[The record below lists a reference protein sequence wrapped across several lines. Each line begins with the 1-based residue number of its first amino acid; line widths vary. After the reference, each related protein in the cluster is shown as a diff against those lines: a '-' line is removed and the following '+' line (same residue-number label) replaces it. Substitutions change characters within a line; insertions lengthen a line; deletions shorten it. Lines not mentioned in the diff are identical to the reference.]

1 MPYLNGLVKKTDM
14 IRAVDYQRVQ
24 AGLNNF
30 VIDQIFGDQTE
41 LSLKYF
47 AVSLIIYQNFRRF
60 SKVSKWGL
68 NEEEF
73 LACINQ
79 ISFSRT
85 FLAQIDNFY
94 IPTMEEYEEASKR
107 PEITYHERDFLVTFL
122 QTGYKSKK
130 HLKNFAQ
137 LKARTHTHATHRHKS
152 RRVTKAKA
160 IKVDTASKN
169 GEPTLLTDQDM
180 EEHLLHLRFRS
191 K

>member
-1 MPYLNGLVKKTDM
+1 
-14 IRAVDYQRVQ
+14 
-24 AGLNNF
+24 
-30 VIDQIFGDQTE
+30 
-41 LSLKYF
+41 
-47 AVSLIIYQNFRRF
+47 VSLIIYQNFRRF
-60 SKVSKWGL
+60 TKVSKWGL

-73 LACINQ
+73 LACLNQ

-107 PEITYHERDFLVTFL
+107 PEITFHERDFLVTFL
-122 QTGYKSKK
+122 QTGYKQKK

-137 LKARTHTHATHRHKS
+137 LKARTHAHATHRHKS
-152 RRVTKAKA
+152 RKVTSSPKT
-160 IKVDTASKN
+160 DTAAKS
-169 GEPTLLTDQDM
+169 GEPSLLTDQDM